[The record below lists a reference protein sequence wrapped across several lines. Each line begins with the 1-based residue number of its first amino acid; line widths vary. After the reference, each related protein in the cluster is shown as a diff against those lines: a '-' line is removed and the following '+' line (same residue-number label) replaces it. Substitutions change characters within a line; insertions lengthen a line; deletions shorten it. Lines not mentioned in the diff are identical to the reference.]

1 LKEDKKIAGLFG
13 AILIAFVWSCAG
25 SSYKQMAISNPQKL
39 ISIEDSL
46 LQLRP
51 TTQIVNS
58 IALAHEI
65 LGDSAMGR
73 GDYEKA
79 KKHFTNALKL
89 APNDSLYIYNQLMAE
104 GHLLQKSGKKNKLW
118 SSIQVYNKAATT
130 FENAG
135 APHYYIGK
143 SYHKLGDK
151 DFDLIIESY
160 DKALALELST
170 ELRKLVSQ
178 DREDV
183 LTREKKLKDFWK

>member
-1 LKEDKKIAGLFG
+1 
-13 AILIAFVWSCAG
+13 
-25 SSYKQMAISNPQKL
+25 MAISNPQKL

-89 APNDSLYIYNQLMAE
+89 EPNDSLYIYKQLMAE
-104 GHLLQKSGKKNKLW
+104 GHLLQKSGKKK
-118 SSIQVYNKAATT
+118 
-130 FENAG
+130 
-135 APHYYIGK
+135 
-143 SYHKLGDK
+143 
-151 DFDLIIESY
+151 
-160 DKALALELST
+160 
-170 ELRKLVSQ
+170 
-178 DREDV
+178 
-183 LTREKKLKDFWK
+183 

>member
-1 LKEDKKIAGLFG
+1 MKEDKTIAGLFG
-13 AILIAFVWSCAG
+13 AVLIAFVWSCAG

-79 KKHFTNALKL
+79 KKHFKGPILPYKNAHF
-89 APNDSLYIYNQLMAE
+89 S
-104 GHLLQKSGKKNKLW
+104 
-118 SSIQVYNKAATT
+118 T
-130 FENAG
+130 F
-135 APHYYIGK
+135 
-143 SYHKLGDK
+143 
-151 DFDLIIESY
+151 
-160 DKALALELST
+160 LEICKTGNFKRQISP
-170 ELRKLVSQ
+170 
-178 DREDV
+178 
-183 LTREKKLKDFWK
+183 